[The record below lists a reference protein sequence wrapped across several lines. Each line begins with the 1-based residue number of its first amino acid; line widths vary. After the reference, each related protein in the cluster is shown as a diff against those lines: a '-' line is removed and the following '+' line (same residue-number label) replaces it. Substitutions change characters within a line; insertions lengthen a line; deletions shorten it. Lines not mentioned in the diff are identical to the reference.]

1 MYKCHDCGEVFET
14 PKSVTVSLGQCF
26 GFPADEEQSECP
38 ICGSDD
44 FDAAELCESCGGYFF
59 PDDLEEGLC
68 EDCRCAVIEDFERQ
82 FNEAEIAVIYRHMQE
97 NEVA

>member
-1 MYKCHDCGEVFET
+1 MYKCHDCGETFASPKTVKVCLGEYAGTPALNEET
-14 PKSVTVSLGQCF
+14 
-26 GFPADEEQSECP
+26 ECP

-44 FDAAELCESCGGYFF
+44 YEEAELCESCGGYFF